1 MTKDQLSPRQLR
13 YDRTWNA
20 IHNAAYELV
29 TAQGMRATTV
39 DEIAEKAGVSP
50 RTFFN
55 YFPTKDD
62 AVLGL
67 RAPKLTDEMLE
78 RDAQRGDRYVYL
90 RIVMLL
96 LEILE
101 SSMSE
106 RTRDII
112 IALAPEYPELKLH
125 VKHLQMEA
133 ERILSDF
140 LLSIDWTAFA
150 EKGRR
155 GDFVFLPEGEELPE
169 SAHRRVRA
177 SVYASYAVLRSVV
190 INGALPTPEER
201 EERIMEAIEILQS
214 LLRED

>member
-1 MTKDQLSPRQLR
+1 MTKDQLTPRQQR
-13 YDRTWNA
+13 YDHTWRS
-20 IHNAAYELV
+20 IHDAAYELV

-67 RAPKLTDEMLE
+67 RAPKLTEKMLE

-112 IALAPEYPELKLH
+112 IALAPEHPELKLH

-140 LLSIDWTAFA
+140 LLSVDWTAFA

-155 GDFVFLPEGEELPE
+155 GDFIFLPEGKELPE
-169 SAHRRVRA
+169 AAHQKVRA
-177 SVYASYAVLRSVV
+177 SVYASYAVLRS
-190 INGALPTPEER
+190 ITTNGALPVPEER
-201 EERIMEAIEILQS
+201 EERIMEAIEILQG